1 MKNIRIFVAVI
12 LVGLMPRAWALG
24 PVDGEI
30 IVSLWNNQF
39 ESDLLSG
46 EVDAGSLA
54 INGEIWL
61 GDKWGLKAARYESDL
76 EETAISNQSRT
87 QIELRRRFFSLS
99 DNNFLAL
106 GAGIEDIDLLNG
118 ESSNGLRLSLEG
130 RVAVTPVTYLYARG
144 ALLPD
149 MSDAGNFSNLTGSEV
164 ELGVSFTPF
173 PFISVKVGF
182 LRLNLDFDTA
192 DGDASSSTESDGFLI
207 GAGVHW

>member
-1 MKNIRIFVAVI
+1 MKLLQI
-12 LVGLMPRAWALG
+12 LVTVFLIGMMPRVWALG

-54 INGEIWL
+54 FTGEIWI

-87 QIELRRRFFSLS
+87 QIEVRRRFFSLS
-99 DNNFLAL
+99 DNNFLAV

-130 RVAVTPVTYLYARG
+130 RVAITPVVYLYARG

-164 ELGVSFTPF
+164 ELGASFTPF

-182 LRLNLDFDTA
+182 LRLNLDFDNA
-192 DGDASSSTESDGFLI
+192 DGGAGSSTESDGFLI
-207 GAGVHW
+207 GAGIHW